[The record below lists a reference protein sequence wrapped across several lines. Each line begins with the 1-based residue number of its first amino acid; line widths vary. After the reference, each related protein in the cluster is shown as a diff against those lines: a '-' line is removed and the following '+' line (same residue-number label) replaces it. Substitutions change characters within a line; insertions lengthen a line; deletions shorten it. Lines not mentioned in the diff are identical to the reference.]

1 VSTSITQ
8 AQRMNDKRKRILFH
22 LHTPPFPVT
31 GGATR
36 RILGY
41 LQYFR
46 ERSKEYSIEAIS
58 QRPFKSED
66 WNAEQ
71 RQSILSFVDKLH
83 LYECNLF
90 DYVYAKTQTVFY
102 QKLRRE
108 QLPVDSD
115 TATSPQFLQFAR
127 KVSQQ
132 TSYDFILINY
142 LSFARLALLTAN
154 QKTTKLID
162 IHDISCQN
170 RLALKSTGF
179 RKNLKF
185 DYQKNFEKE
194 IGILRQFNGIIA
206 NSKKEISDLEPY
218 LTPDKL
224 HLVPHLVQAP
234 EAIDYVLPYPQRNF
248 VYDLLF
254 VGSGQHAP
262 NVEGINFFL
271 KEVFPKIVYCKPDV
285 KLAIAGTV
293 SEFAQFDHSL
303 AANLDLLGYVDDLST
318 VYSQSR
324 VAICPLLNGAGTK
337 VKLQEAMVYSLPI
350 VTTAVG
356 ASGLNLTDNVNCFIL
371 DEPEIFAERV
381 LHVLNQPELAR
392 QISDAI
398 ATTFEQDYT
407 NAAVYSKLDQLL
419 LSNHHDTN

>member
-1 VSTSITQ
+1 MSKTKPIEKMSQ
-8 AQRMNDKRKRILFH
+8 KRKKVLFH
-22 LHTPPFPVT
+22 LHTPPIPVT
-31 GGATR
+31 GGATQR
-36 RILGY
+36 MYGY
-41 LQYFR
+41 LQYFHD
-46 ERSKEYSIEAIS
+46 RSQDYAVEIIS
-58 QRPFKSED
+58 HRSFKSKD
-66 WNAEQ
+66 WSTEQ
-71 RQSILSFVDKLH
+71 QHAVLSFVDKLH

-194 IGILRQFNGIIA
+194 IGLLSQFNGIIA

-224 HLVPHLVQAP
+224 HLVPHLVQDP
-234 EAIDYVLPYPQRNF
+234 EAIDYFLPYPQRNF

-293 SEFAQFDHSL
+293 SDFAQFDRSL
-303 AANLDLLGYVDDLST
+303 TTNLDLLGYVDDLST
-318 VYSQSR
+318 IYSQSR
-324 VAICPLLNGAGTK
+324 IAICPLLNGAGTK
-337 VKLQEAMVYSLPI
+337 VKLQEAMVYGLPI
-350 VTTAVG
+350 VTTATG
-356 ASGLNLTDNVNCFIL
+356 ASGLNLIDGINALIV
-371 DEPEIFAERV
+371 DEADAYSEKI
-381 LHVLNQPELAR
+381 LHVLNQVELAN
-392 QISDAI
+392 QLSSAI
-398 ATTFEQDYT
+398 TDTFQNDYSNT
-407 NAAVYSKLDQLL
+407 AVYSKLDHLFGITR
-419 LSNHHDTN
+419 SN